1 VILATAALLVLG
13 TLPTPSAG
21 QDAAGDDALSR
32 LRAAHEARPDDPRA
46 AVELGMLLYRRDNAS
61 REAQA
66 LLGAVAPRFP
76 KQHDLQLALLD
87 SYLAA
92 DDAVAAA
99 AWLERLASELEAD
112 ERFALDATYCLL
124 GRRRFPE
131 ARTEWSR
138 VARRVQSALQE
149 AAGRELSPEAD
160 RQLRLRV
167 AEVVFIQ
174 GLLTARLG
182 DKEEALRLLT
192 QADGYGFPPLDSPL
206 MMVAGDCLRE
216 LKEYGLAADAYG
228 QFVERAPENAEGRLR
243 LGAALYASGK
253 VGEARDAI
261 EELLRRFP
269 DYPRAHYQLGVILLE
284 QNRTEEAR
292 AHVERELARDERC
305 GACMATLARL
315 AYLRRDDDACESWLA
330 RARALD
336 PDQVETNLVAGM
348 LAIRSGRYE
357 QAIQY
362 LTRAVAQAPD
372 SLKARLQLATAYYR
386 HGDPVKARE
395 QREIYAELLRKEKA
409 RTLGVRGSEG

>member
-1 VILATAALLVLG
+1 VILATTALLLLG
-13 TLPTPSAG
+13 LSTPSAG
-21 QDAAGDDALSR
+21 QAAGGDDALSR

-46 AVELGMLLYRRDNAS
+46 AVELGMALYRRDNAS

-66 LLGAVAPRFP
+66 LLGAVAARLP

-92 DDAVAAA
+92 GDSVATA
-99 AWLERLASELEAD
+99 AWLERLTPELEAD
-112 ERFALDATYCLL
+112 ERFALDTTYCLL

-131 ARTEWSR
+131 ARTEWGR
-138 VARRVQSALQE
+138 VAKRVQASLQA

-182 DKEEALRLLT
+182 DREEALRLLT

-216 LKEYGLAADAYG
+216 LQEYGLAADAYREY
-228 QFVERAPENAEGRLR
+228 VERAPESSEGRLR
-243 LGAALYASGK
+243 LGATLYASGK
-253 VGEARDAI
+253 LGEAREAI
-261 EELLRRFP
+261 EELLRRAP

-292 AHVERELARDERC
+292 VNVERELARDESC
-305 GACMATLARL
+305 SACMATLARL
-315 AYLRRDDDACESWLA
+315 AYLRRDDDACETWLA

-336 PDQVETNLVAGM
+336 PDRVETNLVAGM

-357 QAIQY
+357 QAIRH
-362 LTRAVAQAPD
+362 LTRAVAGAPD

-386 HGDPVKARE
+386 HGDPVRARE